1 MKDIVRLRA
10 AVPRI
15 TQRIA
20 TAVLRSHAEWGN
32 TE

>member
-1 MKDIVRLRA
+1 MKDTVRLRA

-15 TQRIA
+15 PQRIEA
-20 TAVLRSHAEWGN
+20 AVLRSHAEWGN